1 MLATCALI
9 LYDFRAKNPTPET
22 KFPIHLRVTFKRY
35 PKTYSLRFSLT
46 RKDFDRLLRANQ
58 VREEYQHAY
67 HFLNKATQIIRDL
80 KEDFSWDEFENR
92 FFARQQKTGPVDFIE
107 SLSEYAEKVKQEG
120 RIKTFQSFKNT
131 ISRVRMFHKNKRLPL
146 HQLTTEWLSAFDASL
161 RAEGLRVSSVGI
173 HTRNLRTIFNWEIS
187 KGRVKQ
193 EYYPFGKNKY
203 KPPSSTRVKK
213 ALTYEDVMKIFN
225 HVPASTTESKSRDM
239 WIFSYL
245 GNGMNIKDLALL
257 RYENIVGEEIHF
269 VRAKTLRKTMENQRQ
284 IQVHLH
290 PQMKLIID
298 RWGKSKPEPKSYIFD
313 IMEKGPYS
321 PLQECRNVNQAVKT
335 INKYMKEIGRKLE
348 LSKLPTC
355 NFARHTYST
364 VLKRANV
371 PIEVI
376 SEALGHFSVKTTE
389 IYLDIFESDKRAEI
403 SKLLL

>member
-1 MLATCALI
+1 M
-9 LYDFRAKNPTPET
+9 
-22 KFPIHLRVTFKRY
+22 
-35 PKTYSLRFSLT
+35 T

-92 FFARQQKTGPVDFIE
+92 FFARQQKTGPVDFME
-107 SLSEYAEKVKQEG
+107 SLLEYAEKVKQEG
-120 RIKTFQSFKNT
+120 RIKTFQSFNNT

-161 RAEGLRVSSVGI
+161 REGGLRVSSVGI

-225 HVPASTTESKSRDM
+225 HVPASTTESRSRDM

-245 GNGMNIKDLALL
+245 GNGINIKDLALL

-290 PQMKLIID
+290 PQMKVIID

-313 IMEKGPYS
+313 IMEKGSYS

-389 IYLDIFESDKRAEI
+389 IYLDSFESDKRA
-403 SKLLL
+403 